1 MPNDKAAGPSGI
13 YNEHLKHLDT
23 KVQQLLLSLIQM
35 IFKVGSIPDEWR
47 IAHIYLIPKPTEWYF
62 DITKTRPITLLE
74 TCRKAFA
81 KILNKRLAKIIS
93 KHNILQGNNYAGL
106 PGKSTQE
113 PIKMLNMI
121 IEEAVEN
128 KKELWLLFQ
137 DLSKTY
143 DRVDLNYL
151 KKALD
156 RIKLPPLFSQLIINL
171 FVNRKNS
178 IFTQVGL
185 TDQYDVKIGID
196 QGEVISPLLWIIY
209 YDPLLCEIQKQK
221 LGYTMKHT

>member
-1 MPNDKAAGPSGI
+1 
-13 YNEHLKHLDT
+13 
-23 KVQQLLLSLIQM
+23 M

-47 IAHIYLIPKPTEWYF
+47 IAHIYPIPKPTEWYF

-121 IEEAVEN
+121 IEEVVEN
-128 KKELWLLFQ
+128 KKEL
-137 DLSKTY
+137 
-143 DRVDLNYL
+143 
-151 KKALD
+151 
-156 RIKLPPLFSQLIINL
+156 
-171 FVNRKNS
+171 
-178 IFTQVGL
+178 
-185 TDQYDVKIGID
+185 
-196 QGEVISPLLWIIY
+196 
-209 YDPLLCEIQKQK
+209 
-221 LGYTMKHT
+221 